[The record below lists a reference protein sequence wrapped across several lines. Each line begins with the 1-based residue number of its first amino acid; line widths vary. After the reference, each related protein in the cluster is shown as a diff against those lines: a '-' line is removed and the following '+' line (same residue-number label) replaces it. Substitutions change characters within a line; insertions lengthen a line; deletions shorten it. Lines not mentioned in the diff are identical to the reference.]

1 MLIWFK
7 IFFTNSEMF
16 GWLRRNLYKN
26 VDLIQDIFYK
36 FRNVWLAK
44 NFLKFSDI
52 LIEALQDWLTSIAR
66 NSNFYNEA
74 LQARCYLYHD
84 QH

>member
-1 MLIWFK
+1 
-7 IFFTNSEMF
+7 MF

-52 LIEALQDWLTSIAR
+52 LIEALQD
-66 NSNFYNEA
+66 
-74 LQARCYLYHD
+74 
-84 QH
+84 